1 MCSCD
6 VETRREAVRLFSEC
20 KLSAWEAVRMANFK
34 CYGELL
40 DALGE
45 FGFRKPC
52 SLPEEEL
59 ERMANLVAHVIRNH
73 GCLEM
78 DYGC

>member
-1 MCSCD
+1 MNSCND
-6 VETRREAVRLFSEC
+6 ESKREAVRLFSEC
-20 KLSAWEAVRMANFK
+20 KLSAWEAMRTANFK

-45 FGFRKPC
+45 FGFHKP
-52 SLPEEEL
+52 SPLPEEEL
-59 ERMANLVAHVIRNH
+59 ERMAKLVAHVIQNH

-78 DYGC
+78 EYGR